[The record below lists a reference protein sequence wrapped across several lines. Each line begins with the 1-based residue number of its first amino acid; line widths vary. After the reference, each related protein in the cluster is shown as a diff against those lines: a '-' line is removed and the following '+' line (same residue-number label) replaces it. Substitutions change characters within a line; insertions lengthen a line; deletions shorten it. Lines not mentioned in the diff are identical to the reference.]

1 MCTFKHFDLIALY
14 VLTNI
19 RSLELSTRTRSHL
32 LSYIDRGL
40 SWEYYWPNVEVSES
54 RGNFMC
60 PVNTGAGVTKKI
72 DSVLWHR
79 PPPPSLPRMH
89 IFFPIGKTGLVWT
102 ASPVYTHTHTH
113 IRQIL
118 PHLDKYCRGKSY
130 TR

>member
-1 MCTFKHFDLIALY
+1 
-14 VLTNI
+14 
-19 RSLELSTRTRSHL
+19 
-32 LSYIDRGL
+32 
-40 SWEYYWPNVEVSES
+40 
-54 RGNFMC
+54 MC

-79 PPPPSLPRMH
+79 PPPSLPRMH
-89 IFFPIGKTGLVWT
+89 IFFSHRENGPGVDRIPGL
-102 ASPVYTHTHTH
+102 HTHTH